1 MICWTCFGARAKEPR
16 SHKKWRE
23 ARRRRGGLVLWWF
36 ATDARRQSGPD
47 RFLPSSLSFAGVSHR
62 EQRVLRLRLLLF
74 LAVSAAGSVAASGSG
89 SGSGSDSDS
98 SPAGLKDA
106 GGEVE
111 LDKGSP
117 PGHGPQEVMLLP
129 AGPGKELM
137 LCKSYHLA
145 GLVGGVWRR
154 GARQRGHPP
163 SGGCWW
169 CSGAGHYSGASTC
182 TLSPYLSQHYD
193 GGH

>member
-1 MICWTCFGARAKEPR
+1 MALEQKSPEATR
-16 SHKKWRE
+16 SGGE

-47 RFLPSSLSFAGVSHR
+47 RFLPSSLAFPGVSHR
-62 EQRVLRLRLLLF
+62 EQRVRRLLRRLLLF
-74 LAVSAAGSVAASGSG
+74 LAVSAAGAVSASASGSG
-89 SGSGSDSDS
+89 SGSGSS
-98 SPAGLKDA
+98 SAGMKDA

-111 LDKGSP
+111 LDKRSK

-129 AGPGKELM
+129 ADPGKE

-145 GLVGGVWRR
+145 GLVGGVWRAWTQTR
-154 GARQRGHPP
+154 EATPP
-163 SGGCWW
+163 LEAAGGVL
-169 CSGAGHYSGASTC
+169 ALAITAVQV
-182 TLSPYLSQHYD
+182 PVPVPVPVPAPRR